1 MSLKRP
7 FIRFAIDK
15 IESLFKKGK
24 NNKILTQQI
33 KDELEYRKTKK
44 SKKLKDEV
52 NAITSNNLKKEE
64 KIDKALKFK
73 QDDASKAV
81 LIKETTR
88 EDFFLTSSEI
98 SNEKEG
104 ETLHK
109 LEESQSL
116 DDFLKTITLKEYV
129 RNNYVPVRVKNSIL
143 AEDEVFIGFDSIYS
157 FITASKKNKAGLIKR
172 LEFFGEKSLNHLVKS
187 IEEYIKGLS
196 LGGLDS
202 FNKDLE
208 LRSVFA
214 SPIVGKELED
224 SLNAKQ
230 IEALKN
236 IPLSFFVS
244 SCDQVSIRTRN
255 AILKADGL
263 YEYQNLYDFYVSPDR
278 YKENLLCLDDFGSL
292 SLDNLINSVK
302 FIINEEGLLTRLSD
316 TVTKTRNI
324 NTYETIDE
332 FVNYAI
338 ISILSD
344 KERLIIKE
352 RYLNENTLTLEEA
365 GSKRN
370 VSRERIRQVESKAI
384 KKIQGFDL
392 CSSAEESH
400 IKFQIEFEN
409 SFFENCDFVSIKRA
423 ESIVKKM
430 HKSVTLYIKI
440 FANSLSELLNKNF
453 FYSSKFQGWFANEAI
468 LNETENSFILQAC
481 FDIDLAIQKAQ
492 WPITISNLSDIMD
505 LPEGVVTDMVIL
517 SNKLDIEEFQ
527 SGDFVRPVKVTVKNA
542 VRYVLRRYKK
552 GMTLEEVKDNCLEM
566 FSLNLTVRAI
576 GSALGDLPDG
586 LIVDTGTYALYE
598 YLEITNKQLNNIR
611 EFGKKYLL
619 KEQEYISAFVIFNNL
634 KKQNNFFEKYGALDN
649 GHIFFGV
656 CQDNESFITKKG
668 FMLGLNTSNF
678 EGEYVSLTKEIVDLM
693 NQERRPLSAREIIDK
708 LSATRFLTHSSIQG
722 IIERDIFE
730 KIGDSFYL
738 SGDQSHLNI
747 DDDETFED
755 DFDDI

>member
-1 MSLKRP
+1 MSIKRP

-15 IESLFKKGK
+15 IEFLFKKGK
-24 NNKILTQQI
+24 NNKILTQKI
-33 KDELEYRKTKK
+33 KNELEYRKTKK

-52 NAITSNNLKKEE
+52 SAITSNNLKKEE
-64 KIDKALKFK
+64 KNDKALKFK

-81 LIKETTR
+81 LIKEATR
-88 EDFFLTSSEI
+88 EI
-98 SNEKEG
+98 SNEKES
-104 ETLHK
+104 EILHK
-109 LEESQSL
+109 VKESQSL
-116 DDFLKTITLKEYV
+116 DDFLKTVTLKEYV
-129 RNNYVPVRVKNSIL
+129 RNNNVPVRVKNSIL
-143 AEDEVFIGFDSIYS
+143 AVDEVFIGFDSIYS
-157 FITASKKNKAGLIKR
+157 FITASKKNKAGLIRR

-187 IEEYIKGLS
+187 IEEYIKGLN
-196 LGGLDS
+196 LGSLDS
-202 FNKDLE
+202 FNKVLE
-208 LRSVFA
+208 SRSVFA
-214 SPIVGKELED
+214 SPIVDKELED

-236 IPLSFFVS
+236 IPLNFFVS

-278 YKENLLCLDDFGSL
+278 YKENLLYLDDFGRL

-302 FIINEEGLLTRLSD
+302 FIINEEKLLTRLSN

-324 NTYETIDE
+324 NTYETIEE

-352 RYLNENTLTLEEA
+352 RYLNENTLTLEEV
-365 GSKRN
+365 GSKQN

-384 KKIQGFDL
+384 QKIQGFDL

-409 SFFENCDFVSIKRA
+409 YFFENCDFISIKRA

-430 HKSVTLYIKI
+430 HKSVALYVKI
-440 FANSLSELLNKNF
+440 FANSLSELLNKDF
-453 FYSSKFQGWFANEAI
+453 FYSSKFQGWFASEAI

-481 FDIDLAIQKAQ
+481 FDIDLDLAIQNAQ

-517 SNKLDIEEFQ
+517 STKLNIEGLQ
-527 SGDFVRPVKVTVKNA
+527 NGDFVRPVKVTVKNA

-552 GMTLEEVKDNCLEM
+552 GMTLEEVKNNCLEM
-566 FSLNLTVRAI
+566 FNLKLTVRAI

-634 KKQNNFFEKYGALDN
+634 KKQNNIFEKYGALDN

-668 FMLGLNTSNF
+668 FMLGLKTSNF
-678 EGEYVSLTKEIVDLM
+678 EGEYISLTKEIVNLM

-738 SGDQSHLNI
+738 SGDQSHLEIN
-747 DDDETFED
+747 DEELLEHE
-755 DFDDI
+755 FDDI